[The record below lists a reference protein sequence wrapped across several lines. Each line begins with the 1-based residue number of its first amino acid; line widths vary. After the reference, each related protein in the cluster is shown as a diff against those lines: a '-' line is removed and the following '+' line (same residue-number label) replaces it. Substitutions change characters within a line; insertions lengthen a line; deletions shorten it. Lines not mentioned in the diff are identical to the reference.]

1 MAARKKSAKK
11 PPNLPVE
18 RKYNWA
24 PGRGAM
30 FRNVAV
36 EVVGKE
42 IERLGEKYSQQLEP
56 RHVVAEARNPK
67 SPIHNAFNWDKE
79 QAAEAYWIITARNL
93 LKSVQVTIITPEHEE
108 RVVPVF
114 VSTLKSKDAK
124 RRQYSSTEYAMG
136 DVELRGEVLKLALRE
151 FASLRRK
158 YAELSELAI
167 VFAAVDKLQKSIA
180 A

>member
-1 MAARKKSAKK
+1 MAAKRRSARKPEK
-11 PPNLPVE
+11 PVE

-42 IERLGEKYSQQLEP
+42 IERLEAKYSHQLEP
-56 RHVVAEARNPK
+56 HHIVEEARK
-67 SPIHNAFNWDKE
+67 STSPLHNAFNWDE
-79 QAAEAYWIITARNL
+79 SQAAEQYWLITARNL
-93 LKSVQVTIITPEHEE
+93 LKSVQVTIITPDREE

-114 VSTLKSKDAK
+114 VSTLKKKDAK
-124 RRQYSSTEYAMG
+124 RRQYTSTEYAMG
-136 DVELRGEVLKLALRE
+136 DPELRGEVLKLALRE

-167 VFAAVDKLQKSIA
+167 IFAAIDKSLKA
-180 A
+180 VA